1 MKKITLV
8 GGDNRLIVL
17 KKKLENEGFFV
28 DTLGLFEKDNGKIE
42 TSDIVIFPIPTSKD
56 KKTVFCPLTDRKILL
71 SEIGKRIDNDK
82 LVLSCN
88 YIFENKNNIDFG
100 ALDSYALL
108 NAVPTAEGA
117 IKLAIENTDF
127 TLWRSKILVIG
138 YGRVGKILADRLKSL
153 GADVTISARKTK
165 DFAMSSALGFDY
177 IDTSSLN
184 QASCDFDIIFNTVD
198 AKVIGNEKLKD
209 IKCDLIIDL
218 STFGGFDL
226 EYAKDCGLN
235 AIKAPAL
242 PMKTA
247 MRTAAEILFK
257 TVMQIINS

>member
-8 GGDNRLIVL
+8 GGDNRLLIL
-17 KKKLENEGFFV
+17 KKKLEKEGFFV
-28 DTLGLFEKDNGKIE
+28 DTLGLAQNDNGRVE
-42 TSDIVIFPIPTSKD
+42 TSDIIIFPVPTTKD
-56 KKTVFCPLTDRKILL
+56 KETVFCPLTKRKISLV
-71 SEIGKRIDNDK
+71 EIAEKIDNEK

-127 TLWRSKILVIG
+127 TIWKSKVLVIG
-138 YGRVGKILADRLKSL
+138 YGRVGKILADRLKAL
-153 GADVTISARKTK
+153 GAFVTVSARKPK
-165 DFAMSSALGFDY
+165 DFAMISALGFDY
-177 IDTSSLN
+177 ISTNSLN
-184 QASCDFDIIFNTVD
+184 RENLSYDIIFNTVD
-198 AKVIGNEKLKD
+198 VNVIEKSKLKD
-209 IKCDLIIDL
+209 LKCGLMIDL

-226 EYAKDCGLN
+226 EYANECGIK
-235 AIKAPAL
+235 AFKAPAL

-247 MRTAAEILFK
+247 MRTAAEILFE
-257 TVMQIINS
+257 TVIQIINS

>member
-8 GGDNRLIVL
+8 GGDDRLIML
-17 KKKLENEGFFV
+17 KEKLEDEGFFV
-28 DTLGLFEKDNGKIE
+28 DTLGLFENDNGRIE
-42 TSDIVIFPIPTSKD
+42 TSDIIIFPIPTTKD
-56 KKTVFCPLTDRKILL
+56 RKTVFCPKTNRKIPL
-71 SEIGKRIDNDK
+71 SEIGQRIDNDR

-127 TLWRSKILVIG
+127 TLWKSKILVIG
-138 YGRVGKILADRLKSL
+138 FGRVGKILADRLKSL
-153 GADVTISARKTK
+153 GADVTISARKAK
-165 DFAMSSALGFDY
+165 DFAMISALGFDY
-177 IDTSSLN
+177 IDTNSLN
-184 QASCDFDIIFNTVD
+184 RESLPFDIIFNTVD
-198 AKVIGNEKLKD
+198 VNVIGNEKLED
-209 IKCDLIIDL
+209 LKCDLIIDL

-226 EYAKDCGLN
+226 SFAKECGLN
-235 AIKAPAL
+235 VIKAPAL
-242 PMKTA
+242 PIKTA
-247 MRTAAEILFK
+247 IRTAAQILFQ

>member
-8 GGDNRLIVL
+8 GGDGRLVIL
-17 KKKLENEGFFV
+17 KKELEKEGFFV
-28 DTLGLFEKDNGKIE
+28 DTLGLFENDNGRIE
-42 TSDIVIFPIPTSKD
+42 TSDIIILPIPTTKD
-56 KKTVFCPLTDRKILL
+56 KKTVFCPLSNREILL
-71 SEIGKRIDNDK
+71 SQIGDRIDNDK
-82 LVLSCN
+82 LILSCN

-127 TLWRSKILVIG
+127 TLWKSKVLVIG
-138 YGRVGKILADRLKSL
+138 FGRVGKILADRLKSL

-165 DFAMSSALGFDY
+165 DFAMISALGFDY
-177 IDTSSLN
+177 IDTNSLN
-184 QASCDFDIIFNTVD
+184 RESLPFDIIFNTVD
-198 AKVIGNEKLKD
+198 VKVIEDEKLKEL
-209 IKCDLIIDL
+209 KCDLMIDL

-226 EYAKDCGLN
+226 EYAKECGLN

-247 MRTAAEILFK
+247 MRTAAEILFQ